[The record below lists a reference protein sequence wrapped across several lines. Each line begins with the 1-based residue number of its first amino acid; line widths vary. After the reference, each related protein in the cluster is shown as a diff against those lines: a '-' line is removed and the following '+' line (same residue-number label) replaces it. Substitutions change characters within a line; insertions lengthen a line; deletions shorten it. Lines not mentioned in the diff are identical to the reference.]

1 METNVEGNIHKL
13 RLRLIDSD
21 AKQAD
26 ARSDE
31 PKKRTPQR
39 SSENHR
45 RSRSKPQRHDSK
57 IERIHNLYNHRYRG
71 GQHMLFPSY
80 SYDSR
85 LYLQP
90 LDEEPSPISSNMDY
104 LIDSMA
110 RRRLAFRQFNG
121 SFDQQRANNG
131 YRSPYFGRNELKKF
145 NSSGSFVDSV
155 IGPLNDEQIY
165 LHNEDLIYTNRS
177 SRSQTERD
185 ARRAEA
191 YEKMLRLHVDHD
203 VGMTGSN
210 EKESTVKLPPISS
223 KQKSH
228 QSQNLPNR
236 NGYQNHQAALPPI
249 SSEHLIKLPSDIYVS
264 PKSDRSTHK
273 SRRHRSLS
281 KETHSE
287 NERSG
292 EETDISTDKR
302 HRKESQTSENEFFTE
317 PEGKGKKSTKIR
329 RNPFKKAAFAIL
341 FVVFV
346 KHRVHQNRS

>member
-21 AKQAD
+21 AKQPR

-31 PKKRTPQR
+31 PKKRTRTCNNRVTLIITYCWYLAQR

-57 IERIHNLYNHRYRG
+57 IQRIHDLYNHRYRG
-71 GQHMLFPSY
+71 GHHMLFPSY

-90 LDEEPSPISSNMDY
+90 LDEEPSLISSNMDY

-110 RRRLAFRQFNG
+110 RRRLAFRQLNG
-121 SFDQQRANNG
+121 SFDQQRTNNG
-131 YRSPYFGRNELKKF
+131 YRSPYF
-145 NSSGSFVDSV
+145 
-155 IGPLNDEQIY
+155 GPLNDEQIY

-177 SRSQTERD
+177 SGSRTERD
-185 ARRAEA
+185 TRRAEA
-191 YEKMLRLHVDHD
+191 YEKMLQLHVDHN

-210 EKESTVKLPPISS
+210 EKEPTVKLPPISS

-228 QSQNLPNR
+228 QLQNLPNR
-236 NGYQNHQAALPPI
+236 NGYQNHQTALPPV

-264 PKSDRSTHK
+264 PKSGIYSIATMK
-273 SRRHRSLS
+273 
-281 KETHSE
+281 
-287 NERSG
+287 
-292 EETDISTDKR
+292 
-302 HRKESQTSENEFFTE
+302 
-317 PEGKGKKSTKIR
+317 
-329 RNPFKKAAFAIL
+329 
-341 FVVFV
+341 
-346 KHRVHQNRS
+346 